1 MSRMYKV
8 SEVADILKINRNQV
22 YNLIHSGELKAFEIK
37 SLRVTEEDLNEFISS
52 RKNVYS
58 ETLGKEKKSG

>member
-58 ETLGKEKKSG
+58 ETLGKERK

>member
-1 MSRMYKV
+1 MIRMYKV
-8 SEVADILKINRNQV
+8 SEVADILQINRNQV

-58 ETLGKEKKSG
+58 ETLGKEKTSG

>member
-1 MSRMYKV
+1 MNRMYKV
-8 SEVADILKINRNQV
+8 SEVADILQVNRNEV

-58 ETLGKEKKSG
+58 ETLGKERK

>member
-1 MSRMYKV
+1 MMNRLYKV

-58 ETLGKEKKSG
+58 ETLGKERK

>member
-8 SEVADILKINRNQV
+8 SEVADILQINRNQV

>member
-58 ETLGKEKKSG
+58 ETLGKEKK

>member
-1 MSRMYKV
+1 MMNRLYKV
-8 SEVADILKINRNQV
+8 SEVADILQINRNQV

-58 ETLGKEKKSG
+58 ETLGKERK

>member
-1 MSRMYKV
+1 MMNRLYKV
-8 SEVADILKINRNQV
+8 SEVADILQVNRNQV

-58 ETLGKEKKSG
+58 ETLGKERK

>member
-1 MSRMYKV
+1 MIRMYKV
-8 SEVADILKINRNQV
+8 SEVADILQINRNEV

-58 ETLGKEKKSG
+58 ETLGKEWK

>member
-1 MSRMYKV
+1 MIRMYKV
-8 SEVADILKINRNQV
+8 SEVADILQINRNEV

-58 ETLGKEKKSG
+58 ETLGKERK

>member
-1 MSRMYKV
+1 MMNRMYKV
-8 SEVADILKINRNQV
+8 SEVATILQVNRNQV
-22 YNLIHSGELKAFEIK
+22 YKLIHSGELKAFEIK

-58 ETLGKEKKSG
+58 ETLGKERK

>member
-1 MSRMYKV
+1 MMNRLYKV

-37 SLRVTEEDLNEFISS
+37 SLRVTEEDLNDFISS

-58 ETLGKEKKSG
+58 ETLGKERK

>member
-1 MSRMYKV
+1 MMNRLYKV
-8 SEVADILKINRNQV
+8 SEVADILQINRNQV

-58 ETLGKEKKSG
+58 ETLGKEKK

>member
-8 SEVADILKINRNQV
+8 SEVADILKINRNEV

-58 ETLGKEKKSG
+58 ETLGKERK

>member
-1 MSRMYKV
+1 MMNRLYKV
-8 SEVADILKINRNQV
+8 SEVATILQVNRNEV
-22 YNLIHSGELKAFEIK
+22 YKLIHSGELKAFEIK

-58 ETLGKEKKSG
+58 ETLGKERK

>member
-1 MSRMYKV
+1 MNRMYKV
-8 SEVADILKINRNQV
+8 SEVADILQINRNEV

-58 ETLGKEKKSG
+58 ETLGKERK

>member
-1 MSRMYKV
+1 MIRMYKV
-8 SEVADILKINRNQV
+8 SEVADILQVNRNQV

-58 ETLGKEKKSG
+58 ETLGKERK

>member
-1 MSRMYKV
+1 MMNRMYKV

-58 ETLGKEKKSG
+58 ETLGKERK

>member
-1 MSRMYKV
+1 MMNRLYKV
-8 SEVADILKINRNQV
+8 SEVADVLRINRNQV

-58 ETLGKEKKSG
+58 ETLGKERK

>member
-1 MSRMYKV
+1 MMNRLYKV
-8 SEVADILKINRNQV
+8 SEVADILQINRNEV

-58 ETLGKEKKSG
+58 ETLGKEKK